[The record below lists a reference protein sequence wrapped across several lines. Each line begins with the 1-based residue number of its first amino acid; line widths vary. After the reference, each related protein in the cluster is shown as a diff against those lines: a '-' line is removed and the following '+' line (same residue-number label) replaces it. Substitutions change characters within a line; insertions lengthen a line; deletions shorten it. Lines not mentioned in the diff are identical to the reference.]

1 MKTYDDDL
9 CVFGTYPDGCVDI
22 SSLEAGDV
30 LTHITRRDADYLL
43 DLLQR
48 CRIERE
54 RDTRNALLHQLIDA
68 TRDEGGCRLWS
79 VEDFKAMLEY

>member
-1 MKTYDDDL
+1 MKNYDDDL
-9 CVFGTYPDGCVDI
+9 FVFGTYPDGSVDI

-30 LTHITRRDADYLL
+30 LTYIAKREADCLL

-54 RDTRNALLHQLIDA
+54 RDTRNALLRQLIDA
-68 TRDEGGCRLWS
+68 TRGEGGCCLWS
-79 VEDFKAMLEY
+79 VEDFEAMLEY